1 MNGNTAIARKSKEQ
15 LQREAQYKRQADWM
29 AENTKKYMFRL
40 SKNQDGDL
48 IAFLESKPNKAGY
61 LKELIKKDMFNHN
74 N

>member
-1 MNGNTAIARKSKEQ
+1 MNGKTAIARKSKEQ
-15 LQREAQYKRQADWM
+15 LQKEAQYKRQADWM
-29 AENTKKYMFRL
+29 TDNTKMYAIRL

-61 LKELIKKDMFNHN
+61 LKELIKKDMLSHN